1 MMNTDV
7 CIKKS
12 LFYLSSFLANCVF
25 PKSLILILLILSVFY
40 SIEIV
45 NAMASPYVKDDDA
58 YLSNSSFVSNSTSKN
73 INYLQYVDPVEGF
86 SINYTSNWLIGS
98 LNQIQP
104 LPVLLDY
111 PELVFFY
118 PLNDLQRFAVY
129 SHKLQ
134 YNFFDDLVNIFTARE
149 QNQKSTLDGFAITF
163 FQKLLNKKLE
173 SFNYIKSES
182 GEVILKNDLPAR
194 VIVFEFLQGNKD
206 YKVLSV
212 LTIKNDK
219 AFILEYFSE
228 KNDYS
233 KNFNIARSFI
243 DSFEIL

>member
-1 MMNTDV
+1 
-7 CIKKS
+7 
-12 LFYLSSFLANCVF
+12 
-25 PKSLILILLILSVFY
+25 
-40 SIEIV
+40 
-45 NAMASPYVKDDDA
+45 MASPYVEDDNA
-58 YLSNSSFVSNSTSKN
+58 YLSNSSFVSNSTSKD
-73 INYLQYVDPVEGF
+73 INYLQYVDPVEEF
-86 SINYTSNWLIGS
+86 SINYTSDWLIGS
-98 LNQIQP
+98 SNQIQP

-134 YNFFDDLVNIFTARE
+134 YNFFDDLVNIFTASE
-149 QNQKSTLDGFAITF
+149 QNQKSTLEGFAITF
-163 FQKLLNKKLE
+163 FQNLLNKKLE
-173 SFNYIKSES
+173 NFNYIKSES

-194 VIVFEFLQGNKD
+194 VIVFEFLQGNKA

-228 KNDYS
+228 KNVYS
-233 KNFNIARSFI
+233 KNFDIARSFI
-243 DSFEIL
+243 DSFKIL